1 MNITTTGQV
10 CALSSGD
17 IILRTGDA
25 MVNGS
30 KVQVQVLSSKEG
42 SCPVN
47 SSGEVGV
54 ADLQCA
60 RLDLHPAIDTE
71 TLVFPLI
78 AGSNEAWKTIITALR
93 LISVHQFSPHDMR
106 RTFVSHLLERGA
118 DLSVVQKLAG
128 HSQVTTTAR
137 YDRRGEEA
145 KRKAAEAQASPDPHD
160 REELTRQNEESSK
173 SEAEAQANVTNQRQS
188 GG

>member
-10 CALSSGD
+10 CARSSGD

-54 ADLQCA
+54 ADLQETHNQFRQHVDSGLKTLA
-60 RLDLHPAIDTE
+60 EKQGVGGLPNGPA
-71 TLVFPLI
+71 
-78 AGSNEAWKTIITALR
+78 A
-93 LISVHQFSPHDMR
+93 SPR
-106 RTFVSHLLERGA
+106 
-118 DLSVVQKLAG
+118 
-128 HSQVTTTAR
+128 QV
-137 YDRRGEEA
+137 
-145 KRKAAEAQASPDPHD
+145 AEAQASPDPHD
-160 REELTRQNEESSK
+160 REELTRQNEEASK